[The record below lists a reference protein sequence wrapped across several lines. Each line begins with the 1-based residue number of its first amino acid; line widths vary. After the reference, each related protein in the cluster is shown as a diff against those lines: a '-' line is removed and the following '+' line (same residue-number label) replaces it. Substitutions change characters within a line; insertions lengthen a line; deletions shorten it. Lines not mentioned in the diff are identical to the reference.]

1 MILKPFNRLTDEPS
15 IGETLSNQSLNQT
28 NIIMNKQN
36 ITNGEQFHNFMLFGA
51 NYPYLFIEHCW
62 KDKGAIMTHLRSKFH
77 GSKSFTDF
85 WFMLDSSNREILGDY
100 ISTWGMNDASFDD
113 DYEASVNLAWNDVKE
128 YIASSWQKE
137 FYWNICVTEPSMDGF
152 TSHPV

>member
-1 MILKPFNRLTDEPS
+1 
-15 IGETLSNQSLNQT
+15 
-28 NIIMNKQN
+28 MNKQN

-85 WFMLDSSNREILGDY
+85 WFMLDSSNRDILGDY
-100 ISTWGMNDASFDD
+100 ISKWGMNDASFDD

-137 FYWNICVTEPSMDGF
+137 FYWNICVTEPCKTPLGKSLAKALGEI
-152 TSHPV
+152 